1 MPAKQVSNTN
11 QGSTAVNSAV
21 YEEILVMALL
31 LRDGERT
38 AGPYRLFGTVT
49 KIDTVWSSQYQNIT
63 VTIQI
68 GDRANLPILC
78 YRLTGEGAQNLKV
91 GDQITVEGTLSN
103 YKGTIQFD
111 KGCKL
116 VGYGEVLK

>member
-1 MPAKQVSNTN
+1 M
-11 QGSTAVNSAV
+11 
-21 YEEILVMALL
+21 
-31 LRDGERT
+31 
-38 AGPYRLFGTVT
+38 
-49 KIDTVWSSQYQNIT
+49 
-63 VTIQI
+63 
-68 GDRANLPILC
+68 C

-91 GDQITVEGTLSN
+91 GDQITVEGVLKN

>member
-21 YEEILVMALL
+21 YEEILAVALL
-31 LRDGERT
+31 LHDGERMIGT
-38 AGPYRLFGTVT
+38 YRLFGTVT
-49 KIDTVWSSQYQNIT
+49 KINTAWSSSYQNIT
-63 VTIQI
+63 VTIQV
-68 GDRANLPILC
+68 GDRADLPIMC

-91 GDQITVEGTLSN
+91 GDQITVEGSLKN